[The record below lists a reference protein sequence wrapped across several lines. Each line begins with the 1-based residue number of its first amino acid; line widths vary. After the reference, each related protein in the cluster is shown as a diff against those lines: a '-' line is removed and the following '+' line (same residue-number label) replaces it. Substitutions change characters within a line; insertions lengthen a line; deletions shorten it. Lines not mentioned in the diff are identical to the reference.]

1 MSATDQDLLKTPL
14 FSLHNDLGG
23 KMVPFAGYSMPVQ
36 YPLGVMGEHNHCRE
50 KAGLFDVSHM
60 GQVVIKGNGADEWLE
75 TLVPGNII
83 DLEENRIRYTTFT
96 NEEGGILDDLMIT
109 RRDDDIFMVVN
120 AACKEQD
127 IKHML
132 SHIPDHLELIEITDH
147 ALVALQGPEAARLLA
162 RFVDGVDEMPFMS
175 YTEAEINGVHCFIS
189 RCGYTGEDGHEIS
202 IPADKAEQ
210 VCKTLLAEE
219 EVEAIGLG
227 ARDSL
232 RLEAGLCLYGHDITT
247 ETTPAEGAI
256 SWSIGKRRR
265 EEGGF
270 PGAEKIIHQIESGD
284 VKRLRVGILPSGK
297 APVREGAEILDA
309 NDNVIGAI
317 TSGGF
322 GPTFGGP
329 VAMGYVQKSHS
340 KVGNDIILQ
349 GRKKKL
355 EATVAE
361 MPFVKQRYYRKPKI
375 T

>member
-1 MSATDQDLLKTPL
+1 MSATDQGLLTTPL
-14 FSLHNDLGG
+14 FSLHNNLGG

-60 GQVVIKGNGADEWLE
+60 GQVIIKGNGADEWLE

-83 DLEENRIRYTTFT
+83 DLKENRIRYTTFT
-96 NEEGGILDDLMIT
+96 NEKGGILDDLMIT
-109 RRDDDIFMVVN
+109 KRSDDIFMVVN

-132 SHIPDHLELIEITDH
+132 SHMPDHLDLIEITDR
-147 ALVALQGPEAARLLA
+147 ALVALQGPMAAKVLT

-175 YTEAEINGVHCFIS
+175 YTEAEISGVHCYIS

-202 IPADKAEQ
+202 IPASSAEMI
-210 VCKTLLAEE
+210 CAALLAED
-219 EVEAIGLG
+219 EVVAIGLG

-247 ETTPAEGAI
+247 DTTPAEGAI
-256 SWSIGKRRR
+256 SWSIGKRRL

-270 PGAEKIIHQIESGD
+270 PGAEKIIRQIETD
-284 VKRLRVGILPSGK
+284 DIDRLRVGILPSGK
-297 APVREGAEILDA
+297 APAREGTEILDA
-309 NDNVIGAI
+309 EDNVIGVI

-329 VAMGYVQKSHS
+329 VAMGYVKKENSEIGTN
-340 KVGNDIILQ
+340 VFLQ
-349 GRKKKL
+349 VRKKKL
-355 EATVAE
+355 EATVAK
-361 MPFVKQRYYRKPKI
+361 MPFVKQRYFRKPKSK
-375 T
+375 

>member
-1 MSATDQDLLKTPL
+1 MSAADQDLLNTPL
-14 FSLHNDLGG
+14 FSLHNELGG

-83 DLEENRIRYTTFT
+83 DLKENRIRYTTFT
-96 NEEGGILDDLMIT
+96 NDEGGILDDLMIT
-109 RRDDDIFMVVN
+109 KRSDDIFMVVN

-132 SHIPDHLELIEITDH
+132 SHIPDHLELIELKDR
-147 ALVALQGPEAARLLA
+147 ALVALQGPNAAKVLA

-175 YTEAEINGVHCFIS
+175 YTEASINGVDCFIS

-202 IPADKAEQ
+202 IPADKAEE
-210 VCKTLLAEE
+210 VCKALLAEE

-247 ETTPAEGAI
+247 DTTPAEGAI

-265 EEGGF
+265 EQGGF
-270 PGAEKIIHQIESGD
+270 PGAEKIIKQIETGD
-284 VKRLRVGILPSGK
+284 VERLRVGILPSGK
-297 APVREGAEILDA
+297 APAREGTEILDTH
-309 NDNVIGAI
+309 DNVIGVI

-329 VAMGYVQKSHS
+329 VAMGYIKKSHS
-340 KVGNDIILQ
+340 EIGTDIFLQ
-349 GRKKKL
+349 VRKKKL
-355 EATVAE
+355 EAKVAA
-361 MPFVKQRYYRKPKI
+361 MPFVEQRYYRKPQS
-375 T
+375 